1 MTRSSLLISLFVTPC
16 LSVFCFFFC
25 FLPYQTLSLSLS
37 LSLCTTTSWFA
48 FAPNA
53 VRWLSISSFP
63 LLWECACTLHVCVC
77 ALYECVCVCL
87 CSCMCTCACVSRV
100 SEQYYCKH
108 IIWWGEWF
116 RLLAGCPAFI
126 WNRAANIWTVST
138 LTDSVCVCVCVYWG
152 PCLGPRAVSHWM
164 GNRFAQINQRCSIN
178 KRSPIP
184 SCLQAAI
191 LRAWESSLA
200 SSRTSCSHTQASCRN
215 AGTCTQ
221 PGMSFQ
227 PK

>member
-1 MTRSSLLISLFVTPC
+1 MWYAGFPLVHFPC
-16 LSVFCFFFC
+16 LENELACKV
-25 FLPYQTLSLSLS
+25 Y
-37 LSLCTTTSWFA
+37 
-48 FAPNA
+48 
-53 VRWLSISSFP
+53 VR
-63 LLWECACTLHVCVC
+63 
-77 ALYECVCVCL
+77 ALYESVHACL
-87 CSCMCTCACVSRV
+87 CAHTSTYACVSRV

-138 LTDSVCVCVCVYWG
+138 LTDSVCVCTCVCCVCMCVCVCVG
-152 PCLGPRAVSHWM
+152 VPIHTHSPRAVSHWM

-184 SCLQAAI
+184 PCLQAAI

-200 SSRTSCSHTQASCRN
+200 SSRTSLSHTQAMHRH
-215 AGTCTQ
+215 AGESTQ
-221 PGMSFQ
+221 PVMSFQ
-227 PK
+227 LK